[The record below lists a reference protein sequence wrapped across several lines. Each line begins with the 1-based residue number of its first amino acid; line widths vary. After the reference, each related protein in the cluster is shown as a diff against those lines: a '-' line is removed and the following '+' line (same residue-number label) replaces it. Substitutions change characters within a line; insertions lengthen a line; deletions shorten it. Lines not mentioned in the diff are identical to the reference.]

1 MELRTVV
8 RSQGN
13 NAGLKDGS
21 VRPEGFTFA
30 FEEVPVLIHAF
41 RRMVRGLEWDVCEM
55 AFATYLCAREHGV
68 PFTAIPTFVM
78 RGFHHGTVVRN
89 TSAGIRIPKD
99 LEGKKVGVNRG
110 YTVTTG
116 VWARGILQDEHGLDL
131 SKVTWVLS
139 GDEHVAEYVPPQ
151 NVVRLADGQDLGELV
166 ASGEIP
172 AAIALPVGDR
182 VDGPSLAPL
191 IPDPDEAALASFR
204 ARGHYPINHLLVVR
218 NDVLG
223 ANPGVAAEIFRVF
236 AEAKRRYLDML
247 RTGAIQE
254 PTSVDRLSQR
264 VMEVIED
271 PLPYGIGPNR
281 AMIDEFIGHA
291 LTQEVIRRPVR
302 AEDVFAAETL
312 DLIA

>member
-13 NAGLKDGS
+13 NAALKDGS
-21 VRPEGFTFA
+21 VRPEGFAFA

-78 RGFHHGTVVRN
+78 RGFHHGTIVRN
-89 TSAGIRIPKD
+89 TSAGIGVPKD
-99 LEGKKVGVNRG
+99 LEGRKVGVNRG

-116 VWARGILQDEHGLDL
+116 VWARGILQDGYGLDL

-139 GDEHVAEYVPPQ
+139 GDEHVAEYVPPP
-151 NVVRLADGQDLGELV
+151 NVVRLPDGQDLGELV

-182 VDGPSLAPL
+182 VDDPSLAAL
-191 IPDPDEAALASFR
+191 IPDPDEVAFAALR
-204 ARGHYPINHLLVVR
+204 ARGHYPINHLLVIR
-218 NDVLG
+218 DDVLD

-236 AEAKRRYLDML
+236 VEAKRRYLEML
-247 RTGAIQE
+247 GAGAIQE
-254 PTSVDRLSQR
+254 PTSVDRFHER
-264 VMEVIED
+264 VMKVIAD
-271 PLPYGIGPNR
+271 PLPYGIEPNR

-291 LTQEVIRRPVR
+291 LTQEVIRRPVQ

>member
-13 NAGLKDGS
+13 NAALKDGS
-21 VRPEGFTFA
+21 VRPDGFTFA

-68 PFTAIPTFVM
+68 RFTAIPTFLM
-78 RGFHHGTVVRN
+78 RGFHHGTVVHN
-89 TSAGIRIPKD
+89 PAAGLVIPKD

-116 VWARGILQDEHGLDL
+116 VWARGILQDSYGLDL
-131 SKVTWVLS
+131 SEVTWVLS
-139 GDEHVAEYVPPQ
+139 GDEHVAEYAPPQ
-151 NVVRLADGQDLGELV
+151 NVTRLGNGQDLGELV

-182 VDGPSLAPL
+182 VDGPSLVPL
-191 IPDPDEAALASFR
+191 IRDPDETAFASLR

-218 NDVLG
+218 DDVLD
-223 ANPGVAAEIFRVF
+223 ANPGVAAEIFRAF

-247 RTGAIQE
+247 RSSAVRE
-254 PTSVDRLSQR
+254 PTSVDRLYQR
-264 VMEVIED
+264 VMEVIAD
-271 PLPYGIGPNR
+271 PLPYGIEPNR